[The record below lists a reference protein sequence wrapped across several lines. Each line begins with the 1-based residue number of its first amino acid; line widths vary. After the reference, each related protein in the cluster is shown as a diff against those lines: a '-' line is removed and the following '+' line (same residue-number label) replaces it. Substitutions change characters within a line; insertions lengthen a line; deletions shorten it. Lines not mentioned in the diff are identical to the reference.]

1 MHSQRGRSVGQPK
14 ATHRRQTPCQNFV
27 RFNFKVSNA
36 VRPNETLN
44 EDGIS
49 CKSID
54 RCHRLV
60 EMRKK
65 CLGYCQKPV
74 LMSSLSEQPK
84 GYTSPLD
91 PWIYARKNGKPSAYA
106 SLNHSQYTWASSNPA
121 PFRIFHSKYQ
131 PSAAEQSISSYI
143 RQPTLRTGS
152 IRLHCSTA
160 RVDSLKV

>member
-1 MHSQRGRSVGQPK
+1 MPARSLHSIKWKIKTKDKARATGRVGSAFPEGRSVGQPK

-74 LMSSLSEQPK
+74 LMSSLSEQSK

-106 SLNHSQYTWASSNPA
+106 SLNHSQYTWASSNPRA
-121 PFRIFHSKYQ
+121 GAIDN
-131 PSAAEQSISSYI
+131 
-143 RQPTLRTGS
+143 LG
-152 IRLHCSTA
+152 
-160 RVDSLKV
+160 